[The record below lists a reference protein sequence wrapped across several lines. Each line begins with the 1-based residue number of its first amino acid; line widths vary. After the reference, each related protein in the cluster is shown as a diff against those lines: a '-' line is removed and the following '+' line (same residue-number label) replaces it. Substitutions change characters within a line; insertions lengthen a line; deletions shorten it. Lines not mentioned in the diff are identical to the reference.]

1 MDPSQIDVL
10 VQRLVA
16 NPHDEEALTAAHQSG
31 AADPKSYA
39 LLLER
44 VGAQTRDPAYA
55 SHWMS
60 EAANVWSTTLG
71 DAHRAARVL
80 MQAIERDPTQATAAD
95 RLAQLYRD
103 KGDSKAL
110 VALLER
116 RAKALAPLAPQ
127 SDEVR
132 AELTGMHEE
141 LGRLWA
147 ETLQQP
153 KKALDN
159 YRRALE
165 LTPSS
170 AYAMYGSREIYKSLG
185 QWKDALATYEPELEI
200 ERDPARRVAL
210 LRDEAE
216 TRRSAG
222 DLPGATR
229 ALGRALEAAAA
240 DDTVQQEFAATVV
253 ERVAAGDNVSAQD
266 RATAVRLL
274 VGLAE
279 AYDGEHGLAYSAG
292 ALDIEPGNDRALQLN
307 AHYARALEREADV
320 PARYLAYIQANP
332 QGSVAPD
339 ARWLLEKSYEAAGQ
353 LEDAIQILEPLS
365 ARADANAKLAE
376 LYEKVGRKMPSS
388 PPPVAQRSSVK
399 VVAAPVAPPEDLA
412 RGATRPAIAMEPA
425 RALGVKA
432 SVEDKSQTQSK
443 YAALLARDPA
453 HPDALAWM
461 LGHLRATR
469 DYKSLRDVLLA
480 AARVTIATDV
490 RKERLREVA
499 ELSDGQLSDVDGA
512 ISAYTQIVALD
523 PEDEAARAL
532 LVRGLEKSS
541 RWDELASLLEQ
552 AASTETDLE
561 KKIALEKRVAALHE
575 QKRGDVPAAARAWER
590 VAVLVPDDDQAISQA
605 STLFEQAGTVEDA
618 ARVIAEYVGGV
629 DDSGARAVLLE
640 RLGHLRE
647 RMGDSARAGEAFA
660 EAADLRKNTSLWE
673 RAEQCFATA
682 QAWDRAGR
690 ASVTIADLETNP
702 AKQARHLARAAEH
715 FERWRGR
722 QRGHRAPRSRDRFG
736 SGERRFREAHVEP
749 LRSCWALCRARC
761 VLGEAGR
768 SSCCARKTRRG
779 AATRRGRLR
788 NASRRQRPGARDV
801 AQSAR
806 GWRRSAGAR
815 VAGRRRRGARGF
827 GRSQ

>member
-95 RLAQLYRD
+95 RLAELYRD

-116 RAKALAPLAPQ
+116 RAKALTPLVSQ
-127 SDEVR
+127 NDEIRV
-132 AELTGMHEE
+132 ELTGMHEE

-222 DLPGATR
+222 DLSGATR
-229 ALGRALEAAAA
+229 ALGRALEAAAS

-266 RATAVRLL
+266 RSTAVELL

-279 AYDGEHGLAYSAG
+279 AFDGDHGLAYSAG
-292 ALDIEPGNDRALQLN
+292 ALDIEPGHDRALQLN
-307 AHYARALEREADV
+307 AHYARALAREDDV

-332 QGSVAPD
+332 QGAVAPD
-339 ARWLLEKSYEAAGQ
+339 ARWLLERSYEAAGQ
-353 LEDAIQILEPLS
+353 LEDAIQILEPLI
-365 ARADANAKLAE
+365 AQGDAKAKLAE
-376 LYEKVGRKMPSS
+376 LYEKVGRKMPSG
-388 PPPVAQRSSVK
+388 PPPLAQWPPPAAPAAK
-399 VVAAPVAPPEDLA
+399 VVVAPIAPSDNATRAAPKSALS
-412 RGATRPAIAMEPA
+412 MEPA

-432 SVEDKSQTQSK
+432 TSEDKSQTRSK
-443 YAALLARDPA
+443 YAALLARGPA
-453 HPDALAWM
+453 HPEALAWT
-461 LGHLRATR
+461 LDHLRAAR

-512 ISAYTQIVALD
+512 IGAYTQIVALD
-523 PEDEAARAL
+523 PEDEAARAS
-532 LVRGLEKSS
+532 LVR
-541 RWDELASLLEQ
+541 
-552 AASTETDLE
+552 
-561 KKIALEKRVAALHE
+561 
-575 QKRGDVPAAARAWER
+575 
-590 VAVLVPDDDQAISQA
+590 
-605 STLFEQAGTVEDA
+605 
-618 ARVIAEYVGGV
+618 
-629 DDSGARAVLLE
+629 
-640 RLGHLRE
+640 
-647 RMGDSARAGEAFA
+647 
-660 EAADLRKNTSLWE
+660 
-673 RAEQCFATA
+673 
-682 QAWDRAGR
+682 
-690 ASVTIADLETNP
+690 
-702 AKQARHLARAAEH
+702 
-715 FERWRGR
+715 
-722 QRGHRAPRSRDRFG
+722 
-736 SGERRFREAHVEP
+736 
-749 LRSCWALCRARC
+749 
-761 VLGEAGR
+761 
-768 SSCCARKTRRG
+768 
-779 AATRRGRLR
+779 
-788 NASRRQRPGARDV
+788 
-801 AQSAR
+801 
-806 GWRRSAGAR
+806 
-815 VAGRRRRGARGF
+815 
-827 GRSQ
+827 